1 MDTTTARGIFR
12 TYVTE
17 AAFYAR
23 SLRHERNPSTRLWL
37 ATRVHKY
44 RTLARE
50 AAKEISK

>member
-1 MDTTTARGIFR
+1 MDTYTARGIFR
-12 TYVTE
+12 LYVTE

-23 SLRHERNPSTRLWL
+23 SLRSQRNPSTRLWL

-50 AAKEISK
+50 AARDL